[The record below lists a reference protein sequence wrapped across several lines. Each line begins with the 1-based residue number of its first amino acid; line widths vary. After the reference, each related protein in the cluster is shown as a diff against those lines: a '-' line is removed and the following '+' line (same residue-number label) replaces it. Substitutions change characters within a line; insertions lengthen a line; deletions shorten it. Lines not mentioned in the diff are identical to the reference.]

1 VKNSREFW
9 EHLKFFD
16 FLVSYNYYGESV
28 IWLVQIHTQRM
39 FMVIKFV
46 HLCT

>member
-1 VKNSREFW
+1 
-9 EHLKFFD
+9 
-16 FLVSYNYYGESV
+16 
-28 IWLVQIHTQRM
+28 M